1 MHNEPSNVPR
11 NPDGSALEVFLA
23 FLKLGL
29 TSFGGPIAHLGY
41 FHRELIE
48 RRKWVDESEYAQFQ
62 PDGRTTLPLTPLEL
76 IHCLAQLLPP
86 PRKHR
91 HL

>member
-1 MHNEPSNVPR
+1 MPARATDQVEKFSPHP
-11 NPDGSALEVFLA
+11 GSVREVFVA

-48 RRKWVDESEYAQFQ
+48 RRRWIDADRYAQLVALCQFL
-62 PDGRTTLPLTPLEL
+62 PGRAVSWDS
-76 IHCLAQLLPP
+76 HWD
-86 PRKHR
+86 
-91 HL
+91 